1 MQNSQSGGVILALV
15 TLILHLGLA
24 FLAGKLSKNKGRSF
38 WKVFTFSLFFPLI
51 GLFLVFFL
59 RKNKRVLGREA
70 LLNSGEFKTCNF
82 CAEVIKK
89 EAIICRFCGKDAV
102 ENAQRSNPA
111 TAEFSKEPKS
121 EIPALK
127 ESQNQTIKSSR
138 ETAFDYPHRRNGQNQ
153 NGLPLESSIL
163 PEYLETVFIGVPPI
177 AGWPAD
183 FHIIT
188 AFNPKKILPEP
199 ENLAADTRLR
209 TQLEQD
215 QIAHFRII
223 GCSADLAHQE
233 ASWGVVGI
241 SLGRAIEIGRQYGQN
256 AIFEVRDGEV
266 FVVSCETLERQPI
279 GQFEERLKKTPTCT
293 DLQSLNPR
301 KISRE
306 QLEKDAAQHGYK
318 LIEAE
323 SPYFNEASI
332 AFLSHTPRQRHHGDT
347 SSTQTSTESDS
358 ASPLETKLNDELPS
372 AVTVDREQDHLIFFR
387 SAFEE
392 TIPHS
397 FQESRL
403 WSQQAA
409 ERLGIAPDDEAS
421 LNKFRVSAISL
432 VLFVTLRG
440 IHEAFLRNFQHGFRS
455 REGLQSVLI
464 KSAVLF
470 HALVSDEVKKAQ
482 QLPAYADAHYFSRW
496 WLRYDEKALAPNAQP
511 LRPSTLTMFLMQAT
525 FTYEIEPRIEATDTA
540 ILAQA
545 EEVYDNYVIGLRNHF
560 GTEILR

>member
-1 MQNSQSGGVILALV
+1 MQISQSGGVIIALV

-102 ENAQRSNPA
+102 ENAPRSKLA

-121 EIPALK
+121 EILSLK
-127 ESQNQTIKSSR
+127 KYQNQTIKSSP
-138 ETAFDYPHRRNGQNQ
+138 ETSGYHPNWWNEQHQKYLALQ
-153 NGLPLESSIL
+153 SSIL
-163 PEYLETVFIGVPPI
+163 PEYLETVFC
-177 AGWPAD
+177 AEPAPVEIFVN

-188 AFNPKKILPEP
+188 AFNPKKILTEQ
-199 ENLAADTRLR
+199 ENHIADTRLR

-223 GCSADLAHQE
+223 GCSADFTHQE

-256 AIFEVRDGEV
+256 AIFEVLNGEV
-266 FVVSCETLERQPI
+266 FVVNCDTLERRSI
-279 GQFEERLKKTPTCT
+279 GLFQERLINPPNDTTPSPKRSMSSEEM
-293 DLQSLNPR
+293 LAAFVKASLPSKPAV
-301 KISRE
+301 KILKNTTEPSEMMTLRFTFIPFPE
-306 QLEKDAAQHGYK
+306 TSPDDGQH
-318 LIEAE
+318 EPE
-323 SPYFNEASI
+323 EP
-332 AFLSHTPRQRHHGDT
+332 P
-347 SSTQTSTESDS
+347 
-358 ASPLETKLNDELPS
+358 TKLEALKEELPPPVS
-372 AVTVDREQDHLIFFR
+372 PDREQDHLIFFR

-409 ERLGIAPDDEAS
+409 ERLGIAPDDGES
-421 LNKFRVSAISL
+421 LSKFRVSAISM
-432 VLFVTLRG
+432 VLFITLRG
-440 IHEAFLRNFQHGFRS
+440 IHEAFLRKFQES
-455 REGLQSVLI
+455 IPSKEGLI
-464 KSAVLF
+464 KAMTESAKTF
-470 HALVSDEVKKAQ
+470 HSLVNEEAKKTA
-482 QLPAYADAHYFSRW
+482 QLPKYVDAHYFYRW
-496 WLRYDEKALAPNAQP
+496 WLRYDEKAIAPDALP

-525 FTYEIEPRIEATDTA
+525 FTYGIEPRIKATDTA
-540 ILAQA
+540 ILAQG
-545 EEVYDNYVIGLRNHF
+545 EDVYDNYVIGLRNHF
-560 GTEILR
+560 GTEILC